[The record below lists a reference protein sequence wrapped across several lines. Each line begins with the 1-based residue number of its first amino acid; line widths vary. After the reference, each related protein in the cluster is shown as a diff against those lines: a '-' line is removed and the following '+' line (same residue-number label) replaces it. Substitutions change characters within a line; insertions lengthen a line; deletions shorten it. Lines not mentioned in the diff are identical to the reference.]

1 MKNKNIVNNTIML
14 MIFNIAKIIFPF
26 ITLPYLT
33 RVLTT
38 NAYGT
43 VAYVKT
49 IMTYMQ
55 ILVDFGFVLSATKD
69 IVNYKNN
76 KEKLEY
82 VVGDTLLARIIL
94 GVIGLIIIL
103 ILSFTLPILRNN
115 VLYTVLSYVVV
126 FESVFLMDFLFRGLE
141 KMHIITIRFILMKVI
156 STVLTFVFIK
166 NDSNLL
172 WIPVLD
178 IISSFIAIVLVLA
191 EIKKIDLKMKFSGIK
206 NVMKSIKNS
215 FVYFISNV
223 ASTSFNALST
233 IIIGIYVSP
242 TEVAYWSICMQII
255 GTIQACYSPIS
266 DGIYPEMIRSK
277 NIKLIKR
284 KEIKMDYTN
293 LKERMEKSIGA
304 YQEKLSEIRAG
315 RANPAIL
322 NKVKVDYYGT
332 PTPINQ
338 MAGISVPE
346 ARMIVIQPWD
356 MSVLKDI
363 EKAILTSDIGI
374 NPNNDGKV
382 IRLVFP
388 ELNEERRKELV
399 KEIKK
404 IAEEAKVA
412 IRSIRRDGID
422 EAKAKQKNSEITE
435 DELKVAETEIQK
447 ITDKNIEEIDKI
459 LANKENEIM
468 SV

>member
-103 ILSFTLPILRNN
+103 ILSFALPILRNN

-178 IISSFIAIVLVLA
+178 IISSFIAIILVFA

-277 NIKLIKR
+277 NIKLIKKILKIFLPIITVGCIATFFLAKPVLMILGGEKYLPGVPILQMLIPNLFVGFLAIIYGWPTLGAIG
-284 KEIKMDYTN
+284 KE
-293 LKERMEKSIGA
+293 KEATKTTIYSI
-304 YQEKLSEIRAG
+304 IVHI
-315 RANPAIL
+315 IL
-322 NKVKVDYYGT
+322 L
-332 PTPINQ
+332 
-338 MAGISVPE
+338 
-346 ARMIVIQPWD
+346 VI
-356 MSVLKDI
+356 L
-363 EKAILTSDIGI
+363 ILTKNFTLYMIAVVR
-374 NPNNDGKV
+374 V
-382 IRLVFP
+382 ITEFVLFGTRYFYY
-388 ELNEERRKELV
+388 RKYKELFNN
-399 KEIKK
+399 
-404 IAEEAKVA
+404 
-412 IRSIRRDGID
+412 GG
-422 EAKAKQKNSEITE
+422 
-435 DELKVAETEIQK
+435 
-447 ITDKNIEEIDKI
+447 
-459 LANKENEIM
+459 
-468 SV
+468 

>member
-277 NIKLIKR
+277 NIKLIKKILKIFLPIITVGCIATFFLAKPVLMILGGEKYLPGVPILQMLIPNLFVGFLAIIYGWPTLGAIG
-284 KEIKMDYTN
+284 KE
-293 LKERMEKSIGA
+293 KEATKTTIYSIIVHIT
-304 YQEKLSEIRAG
+304 LLV
-315 RANPAIL
+315 IL
-322 NKVKVDYYGT
+322 
-332 PTPINQ
+332 
-338 MAGISVPE
+338 
-346 ARMIVIQPWD
+346 
-356 MSVLKDI
+356 
-363 EKAILTSDIGI
+363 ILTKNFTLYMIAVVR
-374 NPNNDGKV
+374 V
-382 IRLVFP
+382 ITEFVLFGTRYFYY
-388 ELNEERRKELV
+388 RKYKELFNN
-399 KEIKK
+399 
-404 IAEEAKVA
+404 
-412 IRSIRRDGID
+412 GG
-422 EAKAKQKNSEITE
+422 
-435 DELKVAETEIQK
+435 
-447 ITDKNIEEIDKI
+447 
-459 LANKENEIM
+459 
-468 SV
+468 

>member
-103 ILSFTLPILRNN
+103 ILSFALPILRNN

-178 IISSFIAIVLVLA
+178 IISSFIAIVLVFA

-277 NIKLIKR
+277 NIKLIKKILKIFLPIITVGCIATFFLAKPVLMILGGEKYLPGVPILQMLIPNLFVGFLAIIYGWPTLGAIG
-284 KEIKMDYTN
+284 KE
-293 LKERMEKSIGA
+293 KEATKTTIYSI
-304 YQEKLSEIRAG
+304 IVHI
-315 RANPAIL
+315 IL
-322 NKVKVDYYGT
+322 L
-332 PTPINQ
+332 
-338 MAGISVPE
+338 
-346 ARMIVIQPWD
+346 VI
-356 MSVLKDI
+356 L
-363 EKAILTSDIGI
+363 ILTKNFTLYMIAVVR
-374 NPNNDGKV
+374 V
-382 IRLVFP
+382 ITEFVLFGTRYFYY
-388 ELNEERRKELV
+388 RKYKELFNN
-399 KEIKK
+399 
-404 IAEEAKVA
+404 
-412 IRSIRRDGID
+412 GG
-422 EAKAKQKNSEITE
+422 
-435 DELKVAETEIQK
+435 
-447 ITDKNIEEIDKI
+447 
-459 LANKENEIM
+459 
-468 SV
+468 

>member
-103 ILSFTLPILRNN
+103 ILSFALPILRNN

-178 IISSFIAIVLVLA
+178 IISSFIAIILVFA

-277 NIKLIKR
+277 NIKLIKKILKIFLPIITVGCIATFFLAKPVLMIFGGEKYLPGVPILQMLIPNLFVGFLAIIYGWPTLGAIG
-284 KEIKMDYTN
+284 KE
-293 LKERMEKSIGA
+293 KEATKTTIYSI
-304 YQEKLSEIRAG
+304 IVHI
-315 RANPAIL
+315 IL
-322 NKVKVDYYGT
+322 L
-332 PTPINQ
+332 
-338 MAGISVPE
+338 
-346 ARMIVIQPWD
+346 VI
-356 MSVLKDI
+356 L
-363 EKAILTSDIGI
+363 ILTKNFTLYMIAVVR
-374 NPNNDGKV
+374 V
-382 IRLVFP
+382 ITEFVLFGTRYFYY
-388 ELNEERRKELV
+388 RKYKELFNN
-399 KEIKK
+399 
-404 IAEEAKVA
+404 
-412 IRSIRRDGID
+412 GG
-422 EAKAKQKNSEITE
+422 
-435 DELKVAETEIQK
+435 
-447 ITDKNIEEIDKI
+447 
-459 LANKENEIM
+459 
-468 SV
+468 